1 MNHECTH
8 DAGQLEEASCR
19 YLVGTMTGS
28 RVDGNALLQLQ
39 A

>member
-1 MNHECTH
+1 V
-8 DAGQLEEASCR
+8 AGCR

-28 RVDGNALLQLQ
+28 RVDGNVLLQLQ